1 MTMMRASVAFVF
13 IHALSLSVTGFFI
26 VRRGYKQQRSIGVV
40 GVRRRY
46 SLSTAQ
52 SQQHPSSSLSS
63 LTTNDGKHGVNNT
76 ATALDENIELQQEQ
90 RRTALSIPMDEL
102 SVILG
107 GTGRARLAW
116 DCYVNGADPQYLFG
130 AISSGSDSCDEYDEY
145 KDKKFLKRQVLP
157 TPRLTQPLGT
167 VALNK
172 LSTLHSHCNNN
183 SIENGV
189 ATLIQISSSVD
200 GTTKLLLRLVD
211 GLEVETVLIPFYST
225 HVAAVVD
232 TINTNYTN
240 TNQKISPPLGRTTIC
255 VSSQVG
261 CLQGCTFC
269 ATGKMGKLRSL
280 TADEILVQL
289 FYAKKIVRLSTPTD
303 ITTDD
308 GGGSS
313 NCVVLGTSIS
323 PLPKISNVVFM
334 GMGEPSDNAIAV
346 RTAIDIMTRNDLFQ
360 LSASRVTVS
369 TVAPTPQ
376 AFAQFRNSKCV
387 LAWSVHA
394 ANDTLRRRLVP
405 TTKYSMV
412 ELRQGLIHT
421 LQHRTYRTVMIEV
434 TLIHNINDSVI
445 EANEM
450 AEFLLHITN
459 SVPGSKL
466 ACNLIPY
473 NDIGS
478 MMSGYSKPPLERIIA
493 YQNRLQEYGI
503 QAHVRG
509 TRGDDEMAA
518 CGQLVTNRAKR
529 KYNEIIV
536 REEQR

>member
-1 MTMMRASVAFVF
+1 MVAFSVVVVAI
-13 IHALSLSVTGFFI
+13 IHALSSVSSLIIGI
-26 VRRGYKQQRSIGVV
+26 KHQHRGIGIGVQ
-40 GVRRRY
+40 RLY
-46 SLSTAQ
+46 SLSTP
-52 SQQHPSSSLSS
+52 SQLHEQHYDDDGLSLSS
-63 LTTNDGKHGVNNT
+63 SVTTNDGKNGIYT
-76 ATALDENIELQQEQ
+76 ATTQDENIELHQQQ
-90 RRTALSIPMDEL
+90 QHRRTALSIPIDEL

-130 AISSGSDSCDEYDEY
+130 ALSSSGSGDNSSENSEYDEY
-145 KDKKFLKRQVLP
+145 KDVEYVKRQVIP
-157 TPRLTQPLGT
+157 TPRQTQPLGSM
-167 VALNK
+167 ALNN
-172 LSTLHSHCNNN
+172 LSTLHSHCGGTNN
-183 SIENGV
+183 SIENGL
-189 ATLIQISSSVD
+189 ATLIHISSSMD

-211 GLEVETVLIPFYST
+211 GLEVETVLIPFYS
-225 HVAAVVD
+225 
-232 TINTNYTN
+232 N
-240 TNQKISPPLGRTTIC
+240 TNQFGRTTVC

-280 TADEILVQL
+280 TSDEILVQL
-289 FYAKKIVRLSTPTD
+289 FYAKKIVRLSTTAST
-303 ITTDD
+303 TTDD
-308 GGGSS
+308 GVSS
-313 NCVVLGTSIS
+313 SSCNILGTSIQ

-376 AFAQFRNSKCV
+376 SFDEFVTSKCV

-394 ANDTLRRRLVP
+394 ANDTLRKRLVP
-405 TTKYSMV
+405 TTKHSMN
-412 ELRQGLIHT
+412 ELRAGLIHT
-421 LQHRTYRTVMIEV
+421 LQRRAYRTVMIEV
-434 TLIHNINDSVI
+434 TLIHNINDSLI

-459 SVPGSKL
+459 SVSGSKL

-478 MMSGYSKPPLERIIA
+478 LISGYTKPPMERIIA
-493 YQNRLQEYGI
+493 FQKRLQEYGI

-518 CGQLVTNRAKR
+518 CGQLVTNHRAKR
-529 KYNEIIV
+529 K
-536 REEQR
+536 RENTMK